1 MDTKIVEMNMPAG
14 VLMPEWAN
22 HEEETAA
29 GFCAALIGQF
39 LFFSQVKDVTSGLC
53 QATRGVNPNHVL
65 IGQASGAVIKCSLR
79 KSHIAGT
86 GVAGC
91 FYTRRRHRPW
101 LSAAADAIPG
111 GKPRISM
118 VTTP

>member
-39 LFFSQVKDVTSGLC
+39 LFFSQVKDVPVVFVKQREGL
-53 QATRGVNPNHVL
+53 AP
-65 IGQASGAVIKCSLR
+65 IM
-79 KSHIAGT
+79 
-86 GVAGC
+86 
-91 FYTRRRHRPW
+91 Y
-101 LSAAADAIPG
+101 
-111 GKPRISM
+111 
-118 VTTP
+118 